1 MKWPVPARRR
11 EEGTKVRAVKW
22 PGKIWLGIALTAIVI
37 LIAAFGQF
45 AAPHNPTEFV
55 KIAYSPPSSHILLGT
70 DYQGRDVLSRFLAGG
85 KPLLIVAFLSTVLAV
100 AIGLFLGLIT
110 GSSKTWRGD
119 ATMRVLDVI
128 MVFPPLV
135 FALLL
140 LTRLGTH
147 WWLLIIIVDLIQIP
161 GTARVMRAATLD
173 IYQRDY
179 VRAAES
185 IGMKRVKILFSEV
198 LPNVTGTFLVELPIR
213 FTVSIGIVATLSF
226 LGFGTQ
232 PPYPDWGLMIFENKG
247 GLTIQPWGVIAP
259 VIAIA
264 ALAVGTN
271 LISDGLAR
279 ILSRADAPVGG

>member
-1 MKWPVPARRR
+1 VKRRIPLYRRKAGAKGSAARWPA
-11 EEGTKVRAVKW
+11 
-22 PGKIWLGIALTAIVI
+22 KIWLGIALAGIVI

-45 AAPHNPTEFV
+45 AAPHDPTQFIE
-55 KIAYSPPSSHILLGT
+55 KAYSSPSSSASLGT

-85 KPLLIVAFLSTVLAV
+85 RALLIVAFLATLAAV
-100 AIGLFLGLIT
+100 GIGLILGLSA
-110 GSSKTWRGD
+110 GSSKTWRGGLI
-119 ATMRVLDVI
+119 MRCLDVI

-140 LTRLGTH
+140 LTRLGTA

-161 GTARVMRAATLD
+161 GTARVMRAATTD
-173 IYQRDY
+173 IYQKDY
-179 VRAAES
+179 IRAAES
-185 IGMKRVKILFSEV
+185 MGMKRFKILFSEV

-213 FTVSIGIVATLSF
+213 FTVSIAIVATLNF

-232 PPYPDWGLMIFENKG
+232 PPHPDWGLMIYENKG
-247 GLTIQPWGVIAP
+247 GLSIQPWGVVLP

-279 ILSRADAPVGG
+279 VLSRADATVKG